1 MPTKPYTGS
10 CHCRLITFAVHLDLS
25 TAKTSKCNCSICFK
39 TRAWEITV
47 SPSAFFLNPSEPS
60 VSEDNSSEQ
69 PTQEHGA
76 SGDKG
81 SEANSESNLTDY
93 TFNSHQVHHLFCKV
107 CGVRP
112 FGRGYWTHGGLGEFV
127 SVNVACLEGVED
139 EVLRELAAEGKVVY
153 RDGRK
158 GRWGERP
165 EVVEY
170 L

>member
-10 CHCRLITFAVHLDLS
+10 CHCRLINFTVHLDLS
-25 TAKTSKCNCSICFK
+25 TAKTSKCNCSICFR

-47 SPSAFFLNPSEPS
+47 SPSAFSLNPSA
-60 VSEDNSSEQ
+60 SEESSE
-69 PTQEHGA
+69 EDHE
-76 SGDKG
+76 DK
-81 SEANSESNLTDY
+81 SRETTNSSNLTDY